1 MSDYDGPERR
11 EYCVAHC
18 QLNETAKRAVPRWA
32 FISALAAMI
41 TMSVAFVGVNE
52 TRLAAL
58 KMESVESIK
67 RMESS
72 LERRLSDDRIRY
84 SEDVRR
90 FYVIAE
96 RNGTLLD
103 EVKTNQTEIKAK
115 QDLVLRKI
123 NMSN

>member
-11 EYCVAHC
+11 EYCVSHC

-32 FISALAAMI
+32 FLSALTAMI
-41 TMSVAFVGVNE
+41 AMSVAFVGVNE
-52 TRLAAL
+52 TRLTTL

-67 RMESS
+67 RTETS
-72 LERRLSDDRIRY
+72 LERRLSDDRTRY
-84 SEDVRR
+84 AEDVRR
-90 FYVIAE
+90 FYVLAE
-96 RNGTLLD
+96 RNGNLLD

-123 NMSN
+123 NMSD

>member
-11 EYCVAHC
+11 KYCVAHC